1 MKCFKILLPALLLA
15 FAGCDAPDLSL
26 QAAAEI
32 AAAETAFA
40 NMAKEEGVPAAFLA
54 FAADDAVLMRNNSL
68 IEGHDA
74 MRAYFEK
81 STLDSVQLSW
91 TPDKVVASKSGDL
104 GYTYGKY
111 QFSAVDTSGQVIRSE
126 GIFHTV
132 WQRQADGA
140 WKFVWD

>member
-1 MKCFKILLPALLLA
+1 MKFLKLLLPALLLA
-15 FAGCDAPDLSL
+15 LAGCKAPDQSAL
-26 QAAAEI
+26 AEAEI
-32 AAAETAFA
+32 ADAEAAFAKMAAEQ
-40 NMAKEEGVPAAFLA
+40 GVPAAFLA
-54 FAADDAVLMRNNSL
+54 FAAEDAVMMRNNSL
-68 IEGHDA
+68 VEGHDA

-91 TPDKVVASKSGDL
+91 SPDKVVAAKSGDL

-111 QFSAVDTSGQVIRSE
+111 QFSAVDTAGQKISSE

-132 WQRQADGA
+132 WQKQPDGA